1 VLARPWLMTVSW
13 LVGRLSLAFAI
24 TMAVTLLVFSAL
36 PTGRKAIRNLTEVFL
51 LIVKRNPQS
60 LTAAALK

>member
-1 VLARPWLMTVSW
+1 MTVSW
-13 LVGRLSLAFAI
+13 LSGRLGLAFAI
-24 TMAVTLLVFSAL
+24 TLAVALLVFSAL
-36 PTGRKAIRNLTEVFL
+36 PTGRKAIRNLAEVLL